1 MTNFILPLIAQLLSE
16 ALTVLSLLVQL
27 LTFCVKALVWDPYL
41 AAVVFVVL
49 NGRLGSLFGV
59 LCSLHAV

>member
-1 MTNFILPLIAQLLSE
+1 MSNFILPLAAQLFNE
-16 ALTVLSLLVQL
+16 ALAILSLLIQL
-27 LTFCVKALVWDPYL
+27 LTLCVKALVWDPYF

-59 LCSLHAV
+59 LCSLYAV